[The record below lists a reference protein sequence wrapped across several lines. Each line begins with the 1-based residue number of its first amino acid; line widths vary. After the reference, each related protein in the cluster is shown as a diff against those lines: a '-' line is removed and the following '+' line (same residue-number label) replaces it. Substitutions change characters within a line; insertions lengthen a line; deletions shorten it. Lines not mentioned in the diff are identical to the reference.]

1 MNSQEIK
8 KYLLTP
14 AKTREDYQ
22 KAYENY
28 ELEYWCN
35 KFGVSK
41 DKLKQAIAKVGVS
54 VDDVEGYLRTNE
66 LVV

>member
-1 MNSQEIK
+1 MNNPEIK
-8 KYLLTP
+8 KYLHTP

-41 DKLKQAIAKVGVS
+41 EKLKQAIAKVGVS
-54 VDDVEGYLRTNE
+54 VDDVEGYLRTNG
-66 LVV
+66 LVA